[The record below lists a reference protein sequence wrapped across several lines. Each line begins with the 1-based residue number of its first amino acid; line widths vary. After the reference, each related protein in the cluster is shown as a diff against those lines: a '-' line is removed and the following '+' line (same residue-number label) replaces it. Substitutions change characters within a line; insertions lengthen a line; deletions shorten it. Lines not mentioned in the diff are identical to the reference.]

1 MGEWNQLYFCKLL
14 NMTSLTCDNLI
25 FLFLAYRFYPVYYE
39 PNFCLHLHAGY
50 PCAPVPRWPSDNKN
64 TTFRPWDP
72 PEGCIRSVEVVGYGL
87 ARRKYTRVGPRGNV
101 FMNAA
106 SGQKLTWHGH
116 FGQIFLS
123 YFGTEA
129 MSAAVYSLQTVAFDQ

>member
-50 PCAPVPRWPSDNKN
+50 PCAPVPSFGGAFGKIIKIQQSAYG
-64 TTFRPWDP
+64 TP
-72 PEGCIRSVEVVGYGL
+72 PR
-87 ARRKYTRVGPRGNV
+87 
-101 FMNAA
+101 
-106 SGQKLTWHGH
+106 
-116 FGQIFLS
+116 
-123 YFGTEA
+123 
-129 MSAAVYSLQTVAFDQ
+129 VAFDQ

>member
-101 FMNAA
+101 FMNAKTSDETRSCQKVA
-106 SGQKLTWHGH
+106 VSYPLIIVGQQPPLCATR
-116 FGQIFLS
+116 GQR
-123 YFGTEA
+123 ERW
-129 MSAAVYSLQTVAFDQ
+129 